1 MVILMNK
8 KTLKIIFIS
17 VIILVSVLVSC
28 LLFSYFSKEKEYNH
42 LRKYKVNEYIPTHVS
57 YEDLAKI
64 YLNDYAYYMS
74 FDTKT
79 AYELLDT
86 KYREKKFNSISDF
99 SSYINNLRNQKIRMK
114 KYIKYS
120 IGKYTIFKVYD
131 ENDNLFVFKTNGVM
145 QYRVY
150 LDDSTVEVGD

>member
-86 KYREKKFNSISDF
+86 KYREK
-99 SSYINNLRNQKIRMK
+99 NLILYQ
-114 KYIKYS
+114 
-120 IGKYTIFKVYD
+120 IFLVI
-131 ENDNLFVFKTNGVM
+131 
-145 QYRVY
+145 
-150 LDDSTVEVGD
+150 

>member
-1 MVILMNK
+1 MVIKMNK

-17 VIILVSVLVSC
+17 VIIFASVLILC
-28 LLFSYFSKEKEYNH
+28 LLFSYFNRDKEYNH
-42 LRKYKVNEYIPTHVS
+42 LRKYEANEYIPTHVS

-64 YLNDYAYYMS
+64 YLNDYAYNMS
-74 FDTKT
+74 FDIQK
-79 AYELLDT
+79 AYDLLDT
-86 KYREKKFNSISDF
+86 KYREKKFNSITDF
-99 SSYINNLRNQKIRMK
+99 SNYIRDLKNQKIKMK
-114 KYIKYS
+114 KFIKYS

-131 ENDNLFVFKTNGVM
+131 ENNNLFVFKTNGVM